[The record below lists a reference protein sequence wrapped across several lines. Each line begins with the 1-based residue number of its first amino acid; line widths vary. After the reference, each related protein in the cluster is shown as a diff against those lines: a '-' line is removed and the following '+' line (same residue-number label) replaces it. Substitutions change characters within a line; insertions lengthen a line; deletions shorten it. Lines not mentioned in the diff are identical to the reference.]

1 MSDFYD
7 ALETRSADQRA
18 ADIATALPA
27 QIAHAK
33 ANAAYYGKVFADI
46 DPASIDSAAAL
57 TALPVTRK
65 SDLMA
70 QQEADPPFGG
80 LNATP
85 VRELMR
91 VFLSPGPIAD
101 PEGRGRDWWGMG
113 RGMFAAGFRKGDIAH
128 NCFSYHHTPAGMMME
143 VGAQAVGCT
152 VYPGGVGA
160 TEQQVQAMAYFQ
172 ADGYIGTP
180 DFLGKILERADEMDV
195 PLPSLKK
202 AFVGGGALFPSMRD
216 AYGARGIATLQ
227 SYGTAD
233 LGMVAYET
241 PAMEGMVVD
250 ERVIVEIVR
259 PGTGDPVAEGEVG
272 EVVVTSF
279 NADYPL
285 IRFATGDMSAVLAGT
300 SPCGRTNMRIKGWM
314 GRADQRTK
322 VKGMFV
328 DPAQVDRV
336 TKAHPE
342 IGKIRVEVT
351 LIDNSDV
358 MVVKVET
365 ESADAGFADMVS
377 DTVQRE
383 LKLRGKI
390 ELVAAG
396 SLPNDGKVIDD
407 QRKYDS

>member
-1 MSDFYD
+1 MTEFFD

-18 ADIATALPA
+18 TDLATALPA

-33 ANAAYYGKVFADI
+33 ANASYYGKVLADI
-46 DPASIDSAAAL
+46 DPATIDTVAAL
-57 TALPVTRK
+57 VALPVTRK

-70 QQEADPPFGG
+70 QQAENPPFGG

-85 VRELMR
+85 VRDLLR

-113 RGMFAAGFRKGDIAH
+113 RGMFAAGFRKGDVAH

-180 DFLGKILERADEMDV
+180 DFLGKILERADEMGV
-195 PLPSLKK
+195 ALPSVKK

-216 AYGARGIATLQ
+216 AYQARGIATLQ

-241 PAMEGMVVD
+241 PALEGMVVD
-250 ERVIVEIVR
+250 ERVIVEILR

-272 EVVVTSF
+272 EVVVTTF

-285 IRFATGDMSAVLAGT
+285 IRFATGDMSAVLSGT
-300 SPCGRTNMRIKGWM
+300 SPCGRTNVRIKGWM

-336 TKAHPE
+336 AKAHAE
-342 IGKIRVEVT
+342 IAKIRVEVT
-351 LIDNSDV
+351 LVDNSDV
-358 MVVKVET
+358 MVVRVE
-365 ESADAGFADMVS
+365 ADGTSDGFADAVG

-390 ELVAAG
+390 ELVAPG

-407 QRKYDS
+407 QRKYEV

>member
-1 MSDFYD
+1 MTDHYD

-18 ADIATALPA
+18 ADMATALPA

-33 ANAAYYGKVFADI
+33 ANAAYYGKILADTDPVAI
-46 DPASIDSAAAL
+46 DGPAAL
-57 TALPVTRK
+57 AALPVTRK

-70 QQEADPPFGG
+70 RQKEDPPFGG

-85 VRELMR
+85 ARDLLR
-91 VFLSPGPIAD
+91 LFLSPGPIAD

-113 RGMFAAGFRKGDIAH
+113 RGLFAAGFRKGDIAH

-180 DFLGKILERADEMDV
+180 DFLGKILERADDMGV
-195 PLPSLKK
+195 MLPALKK

-216 AYGARGIATLQ
+216 AYKVRGIATYQ

-233 LGMVAYET
+233 LGLVAYET

-259 PGTGDPVAEGEVG
+259 PGTGDPVDEGEVG
-272 EVVVTSF
+272 EVVVTTF
-279 NADYPL
+279 NTDYPL
-285 IRFATGDMSAVLAGT
+285 IRFATGDMSAVLPGT

-336 TKAHPE
+336 AKAHPE
-342 IGKIRVEVT
+342 IQRIRVEVT
-351 LIDNSDV
+351 LVDNSDV
-358 MVVKVET
+358 MVVKVE
-365 ESADAGFADMVS
+365 ADGRGEGFAERVGE
-377 DTVQRE
+377 TVLRE

-390 ELVAAG
+390 DLVEPG

-407 QRKYDS
+407 QRKYDT